1 MPQIDPD
8 GIHIIEDRAMV
19 VYDPQA
25 HEHTPAGYITDPVT
39 GKLVPSGKIVQL
51 PASAIPLSGDAG
63 NSLTLSPVD
72 GKLYVAPTAVIN
84 VADDQGLTASET
96 ATALVKVN
104 STSVASTVDG
114 VAETTV
120 NHDFHVD
127 VKVAPTPA
135 SGVQNSLK
143 VTTSG
148 LYVAKEVLGEGTPPV
163 SNGRPSLS
171 TRYFG
176 DPAILMGTPLGWV
189 DLAELHSDGS
199 TTLYTL
205 GYFKK
210 VVVPAGENVFTYV
223 PPSGGEELPED
234 EEDMLPEDEELP
246 DEEGGGGTGGGE
258 GDGNELPPAEDVYT
272 TALNNFSTIV
282 DNGASARWTTNY
294 RAFQAVALAAS
305 QGSLHPPANWFE
317 LSNAIVFRMQPVA
330 STFEDHVV
338 HVQFMKAL
346 GFNAFDLTA
355 WNSMVASTISTS
367 AGNLAGASR
376 ISTQFDSQNQ
386 FLKVAPGAENSL
398 VAIFHNNQFVWT
410 TNPADA
416 TLFSSVAVSAILAN
430 MSFSTI
436 RGAAVGEFAK
446 IGNNVQ
452 VD

>member
-1 MPQIDPD
+1 MPKIDPD

-19 VYDPQA
+19 VYDPQVR
-25 HEHTPAGYITDPVT
+25 EHTPAGYITDPVT
-39 GKLVPSGKIVQL
+39 GELVPSGKIVQL

-96 ATALVKVN
+96 STALVTVN

-210 VVVPAGENVFTYV
+210 VVVPAGEKVFTYV
-223 PPSGGEELPED
+223 PPSGGEVLPEEEELPE
-234 EEDMLPEDEELP
+234 EETP
-246 DEEGGGGTGGGE
+246 
-258 GDGNELPPAEDVYT
+258 
-272 TALNNFSTIV
+272 
-282 DNGASARWTTNY
+282 
-294 RAFQAVALAAS
+294 
-305 QGSLHPPANWFE
+305 
-317 LSNAIVFRMQPVA
+317 
-330 STFEDHVV
+330 
-338 HVQFMKAL
+338 
-346 GFNAFDLTA
+346 
-355 WNSMVASTISTS
+355 
-367 AGNLAGASR
+367 
-376 ISTQFDSQNQ
+376 TQFDLIDVVNQ
-386 FLKVAPGAENSL
+386 TTAVPAKFDGFVRATNAVKAAEDNGSIPPIANFRDLATHIYHSYAFGYYQAVPGTAMTTTGFVDYIEFLHLIGFNDVDLSVFIDVLKGAEHQPLTGTKTLSTVFNSETQYL
-398 VAIFHNNQFVWT
+398 RVNEGATAQSALIGNAFTWT
-410 TNPADA
+410 TDA
-416 TLFSSVAVSAILAN
+416 AQASGLSNYAVNLFTTAFGFVAYRHLFGN
-430 MSFSTI
+430 
-436 RGAAVGEFAK
+436 
-446 IGNNVQ
+446 GNNTPFLGVHIT
-452 VD
+452 VN

>member
-8 GIHIIEDRAMV
+8 GIHIIEDRARV

-25 HEHTPAGYITDPVT
+25 REHTPAGYITDPVT
-39 GKLVPSGKIVQL
+39 GELVPSGKIVQL

-96 ATALVKVN
+96 STALVTVN

-210 VVVPAGENVFTYV
+210 VVVPAGEKVFTYV
-223 PPSGGEELPED
+223 PPEEELPE
-234 EEDMLPEDEELP
+234 EEVPPEETP
-246 DEEGGGGTGGGE
+246 PSEGGETPTQF
-258 GDGNELPPAEDVYT
+258 DFLDVVNQATAVPAKFAAFV
-272 TALNNFSTIV
+272 TATNAVQAAV
-282 DNGASARWTTNY
+282 DNGTIAPIANFDDAATHIYNY
-294 RAFQAVALAAS
+294 S
-305 QGSLHPPANWFE
+305 GIIP
-317 LSNAIVFRMQPVA
+317 
-330 STFEDHVV
+330 
-338 HVQFMKAL
+338 
-346 GFNAFDLTA
+346 
-355 WNSMVASTISTS
+355 
-367 AGNLAGASR
+367 
-376 ISTQFDSQNQ
+376 
-386 FLKVAPGAENSL
+386 
-398 VAIFHNNQFVWT
+398 NQFVIFFFIRWKSCFIFFFRT
-410 TNPADA
+410 Q
-416 TLFSSVAVSAILAN
+416 I
-430 MSFSTI
+430 SF
-436 RGAAVGEFAK
+436 K
-446 IGNNVQ
+446 ICLLENNLIN
-452 VD
+452 

>member
-8 GIHIIEDRAMV
+8 GIHIIEDRALV
-19 VYDPQA
+19 VYDPQVR
-25 HEHTPAGYITDPVT
+25 EHTPAGYITDPVT
-39 GKLVPSGKIVQL
+39 GELVPSGKIVQL

-96 ATALVKVN
+96 STALVKVN

-210 VVVPAGENVFTYV
+210 VVVPAGEKVFTYV
-223 PPSGGEELPED
+223 PPSEETPPMEEVPPEEETPPSEGGETPTQFDLIDVVNQATAVPSKFQGFVEATNAVKAAEAK
-234 EEDMLPEDEELP
+234 
-246 DEEGGGGTGGGE
+246 GTIA
-258 GDGNELPPAEDVYT
+258 PIT
-272 TALNNFSTIV
+272 NFNDAATHIY
-282 DNGASARWTTNY
+282 NFYKPLNY
-294 RAFQAVALAAS
+294 RAAPGSEMTSAEFVDYIEFLHLVGFDVVDLSGFLEVIKGTGYPALPGSKTLSTVVNSVPQYLRVNEGANAHSALIWSAFTWTTDAAQAS
-305 QGSLHPPANWFE
+305 G
-317 LSNAIVFRMQPVA
+317 LSNDAVNLF
-330 STFEDHVV
+330 
-338 HVQFMKAL
+338 
-346 GFNAFDLTA
+346 LTA
-355 WNSMVASTISTS
+355 FGFVAYRNNFGG
-367 AGNLAGASR
+367 GNHTPFLG
-376 ISTQFDSQNQ
+376 TQLTVN
-386 FLKVAPGAENSL
+386 
-398 VAIFHNNQFVWT
+398 
-410 TNPADA
+410 
-416 TLFSSVAVSAILAN
+416 
-430 MSFSTI
+430 
-436 RGAAVGEFAK
+436 
-446 IGNNVQ
+446 
-452 VD
+452 

>member
-8 GIHIIEDRAMV
+8 GIHIIEDRALV

-25 HEHTPAGYITDPVT
+25 REHTPAGYITDPVT
-39 GKLVPSGKIVQL
+39 GELVPSGKIVQL

-96 ATALVKVN
+96 ATALVTVN

-210 VVVPAGENVFTYV
+210 VVVPAGEKVFTYV
-223 PPSGGEELPED
+223 PPSEEELPE
-234 EEDMLPEDEELP
+234 EETPTQFDFLDVVNQATAVPSKF
-246 DEEGGGGTGGGE
+246 
-258 GDGNELPPAEDVYT
+258 DGFVIATNAVN
-272 TALNNFSTIV
+272 AAV
-282 DNGASARWTTNY
+282 DNGTIPPITNFNEAATHIYNSY
-294 RAFQAVALAAS
+294 RFGFYQAVP
-305 QGSLHPPANWFE
+305 GTEMTTTGFVDYIEFLH
-317 LSNAIVFRMQPVA
+317 LI
-330 STFEDHVV
+330 
-338 HVQFMKAL
+338 
-346 GFNAFDLTA
+346 GFNAVDLSVFIDVLKGTSHPA
-355 WNSMVASTISTS
+355 LQGSNTLRTVFNSETQYLRVNEGATVQS
-367 AGNLAGASR
+367 ALIGGAF
-376 ISTQFDSQNQ
+376 T
-386 FLKVAPGAENSL
+386 
-398 VAIFHNNQFVWT
+398 WT
-410 TNPADA
+410 TDA
-416 TLFSSVAVSAILAN
+416 SKASGLSNYAVNLFTTAFGFVAYRHL
-430 MSFSTI
+430 F
-436 RGAAVGEFAK
+436 GG
-446 IGNNVQ
+446 GNNTPFLGTQLTVN
-452 VD
+452 

>member
-8 GIHIIEDRAMV
+8 GTHIIEDRALV

-25 HEHTPAGYITDPVT
+25 REHTPAGYITDPVT
-39 GKLVPSGKIVQL
+39 GELVPSGKIVQL

-96 ATALVKVN
+96 ATALVTVN

-135 SGVQNSLK
+135 SSVQNALK

-223 PPSGGEELPED
+223 PTSGGGP
-234 EEDMLPEDEELP
+234 DMGE
-246 DEEGGGGTGGGE
+246 GGE
-258 GDGNELPPAEDVYT
+258 GDGWGEEPPAEFSFLDVVNQATAVPSKFDGFVIATNAVYAAEDNGTIPPIANFRDAATYIYNSYAFGHYQAVPGTAMTPTGFVDYIEFLHLVGFDAMDLSLFIDVLKGAAHQPLTGSNTLRTVFNSEIQYLRVNDDATPQSALIGGAFTWTTEASKASGLSEYGVNLFT
-272 TALNNFSTIV
+272 TAFGFV
-282 DNGASARWTTNY
+282 AY
-294 RAFQAVALAAS
+294 R
-305 QGSLHPPANWFE
+305 SLF
-317 LSNAIVFRMQPVA
+317 
-330 STFEDHVV
+330 
-338 HVQFMKAL
+338 
-346 GFNAFDLTA
+346 G
-355 WNSMVASTISTS
+355 
-367 AGNLAGASR
+367 G
-376 ISTQFDSQNQ
+376 
-386 FLKVAPGAENSL
+386 
-398 VAIFHNNQFVWT
+398 
-410 TNPADA
+410 
-416 TLFSSVAVSAILAN
+416 
-430 MSFSTI
+430 
-436 RGAAVGEFAK
+436 
-446 IGNNVQ
+446 GNNTPFLGTHLAVN
-452 VD
+452 

>member
-8 GIHIIEDRAMV
+8 GIHIIEDRALV

-25 HEHTPAGYITDPVT
+25 REHTPAGYITDPVT
-39 GKLVPSGKIVQL
+39 GELVPSGKIVQL

-96 ATALVKVN
+96 ATALVTVN

-210 VVVPAGENVFTYV
+210 VVVPAGKTVFTYV
-223 PPSGGEELPED
+223 PPSEEELPE
-234 EEDMLPEDEELP
+234 EETPTQFDFLDVVNQATAVPSKF
-246 DEEGGGGTGGGE
+246 
-258 GDGNELPPAEDVYT
+258 DGFVIATNAVN
-272 TALNNFSTIV
+272 AAV
-282 DNGASARWTTNY
+282 DNGTIPPITNFNEAATHIYNSY
-294 RAFQAVALAAS
+294 RFGFYQAVP
-305 QGSLHPPANWFE
+305 GTEMTTTGFVDYIEFLH
-317 LSNAIVFRMQPVA
+317 LI
-330 STFEDHVV
+330 
-338 HVQFMKAL
+338 
-346 GFNAFDLTA
+346 GFNAVDLSVFIDVLKGTSHPA
-355 WNSMVASTISTS
+355 LQGSNTLRTVFNSETQYLRVNEGATVQS
-367 AGNLAGASR
+367 ALIGGAF
-376 ISTQFDSQNQ
+376 T
-386 FLKVAPGAENSL
+386 
-398 VAIFHNNQFVWT
+398 WT
-410 TNPADA
+410 TDA
-416 TLFSSVAVSAILAN
+416 SKASGLSNYAVNLFTTAFGFVAYRHL
-430 MSFSTI
+430 F
-436 RGAAVGEFAK
+436 GG
-446 IGNNVQ
+446 GNNTPFLGTQLTVN
-452 VD
+452 

>member
-25 HEHTPAGYITDPVT
+25 REHTPAGYITDPVT
-39 GKLVPSGKIVQL
+39 GELVPSGKIVQL

-96 ATALVKVN
+96 STALVTVN
-104 STSVASTVDG
+104 STSVASTVAG

-210 VVVPAGENVFTYV
+210 VVVPAGEKVFTYV
-223 PPSGGEELPED
+223 PPEEE
-234 EEDMLPEDEELP
+234 MLPEEEVLP
-246 DEEGGGGTGGGE
+246 EEETPTQF
-258 GDGNELPPAEDVYT
+258 DLIDVVNQT
-272 TALNNFSTIV
+272 TAVPAKFDGFVRATNAVKAAV
-282 DNGASARWTTNY
+282 DNGTIAPITNFNDLATHIYQSYTLGYYQAVSGSAMTPAVFVDYIEFLHLIGFNDVDLSWFIEVLKETTKPPLKGSKTLSTVFNSETQYLRVNEWATVQSALIGAAFSWTTDAAQASGLSTDAVNLFTTAFGFVAY
-294 RAFQAVALAAS
+294 R
-305 QGSLHPPANWFE
+305 
-317 LSNAIVFRMQPVA
+317 
-330 STFEDHVV
+330 
-338 HVQFMKAL
+338 
-346 GFNAFDLTA
+346 
-355 WNSMVASTISTS
+355 
-367 AGNLAGASR
+367 NLYG
-376 ISTQFDSQNQ
+376 
-386 FLKVAPGAENSL
+386 G
-398 VAIFHNNQFVWT
+398 
-410 TNPADA
+410 
-416 TLFSSVAVSAILAN
+416 
-430 MSFSTI
+430 
-436 RGAAVGEFAK
+436 
-446 IGNNVQ
+446 GNNTSFLGTQLTVN
-452 VD
+452 

>member
-96 ATALVKVN
+96 ATALVTVN
-104 STSVASTVDG
+104 STSVASTVAG

-223 PPSGGEELPED
+223 PPSGGEVLPE
-234 EEDMLPEDEELP
+234 EEELP
-246 DEEGGGGTGGGE
+246 DEETPTQFDFIDVVNQATAVPAKFQGFVAATNFVKVQVDHGSIPPITNFNDLATRIYSIYADSAYRAAPGT
-258 GDGNELPPAEDVYT
+258 NLTPAEVVDYIEFMHLVGFNVVDLSGLIDVLRG
-272 TALNNFSTIV
+272 TATPALTGTKTLSTV
-282 DNGASARWTTNY
+282 VNSATQYLRVNDGATAQSALIGGAFTWTTN
-294 RAFQAVALAAS
+294 AAQAS
-305 QGSLHPPANWFE
+305 G
-317 LSNAIVFRMQPVA
+317 LSNEAVNLFTAAFGFVA
-330 STFEDHVV
+330 YRNNLGGGNSTPFPGT
-338 HVQFMKAL
+338 Q
-346 GFNAFDLTA
+346 LTV
-355 WNSMVASTISTS
+355 N
-367 AGNLAGASR
+367 
-376 ISTQFDSQNQ
+376 
-386 FLKVAPGAENSL
+386 
-398 VAIFHNNQFVWT
+398 
-410 TNPADA
+410 
-416 TLFSSVAVSAILAN
+416 
-430 MSFSTI
+430 
-436 RGAAVGEFAK
+436 
-446 IGNNVQ
+446 
-452 VD
+452 

>member
-8 GIHIIEDRAMV
+8 GIHIIEDRALV
-19 VYDPQA
+19 VYDPQVR
-25 HEHTPAGYITDPVT
+25 EHTPAGYITDPVT
-39 GKLVPSGKIVQL
+39 GELVPSGKVVQL

-72 GKLYVAPTAVIN
+72 GKLYVAHTAVIN

-96 ATALVKVN
+96 STALVKVN
-104 STSVASTVDG
+104 STSVESIVAG

-210 VVVPAGENVFTYV
+210 VVVPAGEKVFTYV
-223 PPSGGEELPED
+223 PPEEEIPE
-234 EEDMLPEDEELP
+234 EEVPPEEEELP
-246 DEEGGGGTGGGE
+246 DEEA
-258 GDGNELPPAEDVYT
+258 P
-272 TALNNFSTIV
+272 
-282 DNGASARWTTNY
+282 
-294 RAFQAVALAAS
+294 
-305 QGSLHPPANWFE
+305 
-317 LSNAIVFRMQPVA
+317 
-330 STFEDHVV
+330 
-338 HVQFMKAL
+338 
-346 GFNAFDLTA
+346 
-355 WNSMVASTISTS
+355 
-367 AGNLAGASR
+367 
-376 ISTQFDSQNQ
+376 TQFDLIDVVNQ
-386 FLKVAPGAENSL
+386 ATAVPPKFQGFVDALMRAKAAEDNGTIAPITNFNDAATKIYYLYADSFYRNAPGTNLTPTEFVDYIEFLHLVGSNFVDLSGLVDVFKGTATPPMLGTKTLSTVVNSEIQYL
-398 VAIFHNNQFVWT
+398 QVHVNSTLPHALIGGAFTWT
-410 TNPADA
+410 ANAGHA
-416 TLFSSVAVSAILAN
+416 TGLSTEAVDLFITAFGFLAYRN
-430 MSFSTI
+430 TF
-436 RGAAVGEFAK
+436 GG
-446 IGNNVQ
+446 GNNTPFLGTQLTVN
-452 VD
+452 

>member
-8 GIHIIEDRAMV
+8 GIHIIEDRALV

-25 HEHTPAGYITDPVT
+25 REHTPAGYITDPVT
-39 GKLVPSGKIVQL
+39 GELVPSGKIVQL

-96 ATALVKVN
+96 STALVTVN
-104 STSVASTVDG
+104 STSVASTVAG

-210 VVVPAGENVFTYV
+210 VVVPAGEKVFTYV
-223 PPSGGEELPED
+223 PPS
-234 EEDMLPEDEELP
+234 EEDMLPEEEVP
-246 DEEGGGGTGGGE
+246 PIEGGETPTAFEFIDVANRATAVPSKFQGFVEATNAVEAAEDNGTIAPITNFNDAATQIYNSYLTGNMRVGALSGTELTSAEFVDYIEFLHLVGFDAVDLSGLLYVLKGTGYPALMGTNTLSTVFNSETQYLRLNVWDTAQSVLIGGAFTWTT
-258 GDGNELPPAEDVYT
+258 DAAQASRLSNDAVNLFT
-272 TALNNFSTIV
+272 TAFGFV
-282 DNGASARWTTNY
+282 AY
-294 RAFQAVALAAS
+294 RNRF
-305 QGSLHPPANWFE
+305 G
-317 LSNAIVFRMQPVA
+317 
-330 STFEDHVV
+330 
-338 HVQFMKAL
+338 
-346 GFNAFDLTA
+346 G
-355 WNSMVASTISTS
+355 
-367 AGNLAGASR
+367 
-376 ISTQFDSQNQ
+376 
-386 FLKVAPGAENSL
+386 
-398 VAIFHNNQFVWT
+398 
-410 TNPADA
+410 
-416 TLFSSVAVSAILAN
+416 
-430 MSFSTI
+430 
-436 RGAAVGEFAK
+436 
-446 IGNNVQ
+446 GNNTPFLGTQLTVN
-452 VD
+452 

>member
-1 MPQIDPD
+1 MPKIDPD

-25 HEHTPAGYITDPVT
+25 REHTPAGYITDPVT
-39 GKLVPSGKIVQL
+39 GELVPSGKIVQL

-96 ATALVKVN
+96 STALVTVN

-210 VVVPAGENVFTYV
+210 VVVPAGEKVFTYV
-223 PPSGGEELPED
+223 PPEEEFPEEELPP
-234 EEDMLPEDEELP
+234 EETPTQFDFLDVVNQATAVPSKF
-246 DEEGGGGTGGGE
+246 
-258 GDGNELPPAEDVYT
+258 AEFVNAT
-272 TALNNFSTIV
+272 NAVKAAV
-282 DNGASARWTTNY
+282 DNGTIAPITNFDDAATHIYNHYRVSNHRAVPGAKLTSTEFVDYIEFLHLVGYDVVDLSGFIDILKGTAYPALQGTNILSTVVNSETQYLRVNLDYSAYSALIGGSFTWTTNAAQASGLNAEAVNLFTTAFGFVAY
-294 RAFQAVALAAS
+294 R
-305 QGSLHPPANWFE
+305 
-317 LSNAIVFRMQPVA
+317 
-330 STFEDHVV
+330 
-338 HVQFMKAL
+338 QFFGGGNHTSFL
-346 GFNAFDLTA
+346 GTQLTV
-355 WNSMVASTISTS
+355 N
-367 AGNLAGASR
+367 
-376 ISTQFDSQNQ
+376 
-386 FLKVAPGAENSL
+386 
-398 VAIFHNNQFVWT
+398 
-410 TNPADA
+410 
-416 TLFSSVAVSAILAN
+416 
-430 MSFSTI
+430 
-436 RGAAVGEFAK
+436 
-446 IGNNVQ
+446 
-452 VD
+452 

>member
-1 MPQIDPD
+1 MPKIDPD

-96 ATALVKVN
+96 STALVTVN
-104 STSVASTVDG
+104 STSVASTVAG

-210 VVVPAGENVFTYV
+210 VVVPAGEKVFTYV
-223 PPSGGEELPED
+223 PPSEEEVPPMEETPPMEEVPPIEGGETP
-234 EEDMLPEDEELP
+234 
-246 DEEGGGGTGGGE
+246 
-258 GDGNELPPAEDVYT
+258 
-272 TALNNFSTIV
+272 
-282 DNGASARWTTNY
+282 
-294 RAFQAVALAAS
+294 
-305 QGSLHPPANWFE
+305 
-317 LSNAIVFRMQPVA
+317 
-330 STFEDHVV
+330 
-338 HVQFMKAL
+338 
-346 GFNAFDLTA
+346 
-355 WNSMVASTISTS
+355 
-367 AGNLAGASR
+367 
-376 ISTQFDSQNQ
+376 TQFDFIDLVNQ
-386 FLKVAPGAENSL
+386 ATAVPAKFQGFVEATNAVKAAKDAGTIAPIANFNDAATHIYNSYKSVPYRSTLGKAPGTELASAEFVDYIEFLHLVGLNAVDLSGLLYVLKGTGYPALMGTNTLSTVFNSETQYL
-398 VAIFHNNQFVWT
+398 RLNVWDTAQSVLIGGAFTWT
-410 TNPADA
+410 TDA
-416 TLFSSVAVSAILAN
+416 AQASRLSNDAVNLFTTAFGFVAYRNI
-430 MSFSTI
+430 F
-436 RGAAVGEFAK
+436 GG
-446 IGNNVQ
+446 GNYTPFLGTQLTVN
-452 VD
+452 

>member
-8 GIHIIEDRAMV
+8 GIHIIEDRALV

-25 HEHTPAGYITDPVT
+25 REHTPAGYITDPVT
-39 GKLVPSGKIVQL
+39 GELVPSGKIVQI

-96 ATALVKVN
+96 ATALVTVN

-210 VVVPAGENVFTYV
+210 VVVPAGETVFTYV
-223 PPSGGEELPED
+223 PPSEEEELPE
-234 EEDMLPEDEELP
+234 EETP
-246 DEEGGGGTGGGE
+246 
-258 GDGNELPPAEDVYT
+258 
-272 TALNNFSTIV
+272 
-282 DNGASARWTTNY
+282 
-294 RAFQAVALAAS
+294 
-305 QGSLHPPANWFE
+305 
-317 LSNAIVFRMQPVA
+317 
-330 STFEDHVV
+330 
-338 HVQFMKAL
+338 
-346 GFNAFDLTA
+346 
-355 WNSMVASTISTS
+355 
-367 AGNLAGASR
+367 
-376 ISTQFDSQNQ
+376 TQFDFLDVVNQATAVPSKFAGFVVATNAVQAAVDKGHIAPVANFYDAATYIYNSYVMGHYQEGPGTAITTTGFVDYIEFLHLVGYDVVDLSGFIDVLKGTAYPALTGTNTLRTVFNSQTQ
-386 FLKVAPGAENSL
+386 YLL
-398 VAIFHNNQFVWT
+398 VNFDYSAQSALIGGSFTWT
-410 TNPADA
+410 TDA
-416 TLFSSVAVSAILAN
+416 AKASGLSIDAVNLFTTA
-430 MSFSTI
+430 F
-436 RGAAVGEFAK
+436 GFAAYRQLFGG
-446 IGNNVQ
+446 GNNTPFQGVNLT
-452 VD
+452 VN

>member
-25 HEHTPAGYITDPVT
+25 REHTPAGYITDPVT
-39 GKLVPSGKIVQL
+39 GELVPSGKIVQL

-96 ATALVKVN
+96 STALVTVN

-210 VVVPAGENVFTYV
+210 VVVPAGEKVFTYV
-223 PPSGGEELPED
+223 PPSEEE
-234 EEDMLPEDEELP
+234 MLPEEEVP
-246 DEEGGGGTGGGE
+246 PEEEHPTQF
-258 GDGNELPPAEDVYT
+258 DFLDVVNQA
-272 TALNNFSTIV
+272 TAVPSKFAGFVTATNAVNAAV
-282 DNGASARWTTNY
+282 DNGTIPPITNFDDAATHIYNHYRVSNHRAIPGAKLTSTEFVDYIEFLHLVGYDVVDLSGFIEVLKGTSSPALAGTNILSTSFNHETQYLLANVQTSAQSVLLEDMFTWTTNAAQVYGLSTDAVYLFTTAFRFEAY
-294 RAFQAVALAAS
+294 RNNF
-305 QGSLHPPANWFE
+305 GGGNHTP
-317 LSNAIVFRMQPVA
+317 FRG
-330 STFEDHVV
+330 TY
-338 HVQFMKAL
+338 
-346 GFNAFDLTA
+346 LT
-355 WNSMVASTISTS
+355 
-367 AGNLAGASR
+367 
-376 ISTQFDSQNQ
+376 
-386 FLKVAPGAENSL
+386 
-398 VAIFHNNQFVWT
+398 
-410 TNPADA
+410 
-416 TLFSSVAVSAILAN
+416 VS
-430 MSFSTI
+430 
-436 RGAAVGEFAK
+436 
-446 IGNNVQ
+446 
-452 VD
+452 

>member
-8 GIHIIEDRAMV
+8 GIHIIEDRALV

-96 ATALVKVN
+96 ATALVTVN

-223 PPSGGEELPED
+223 PPSGGEVPPEEEELPE
-234 EEDMLPEDEELP
+234 EESP
-246 DEEGGGGTGGGE
+246 
-258 GDGNELPPAEDVYT
+258 
-272 TALNNFSTIV
+272 
-282 DNGASARWTTNY
+282 
-294 RAFQAVALAAS
+294 
-305 QGSLHPPANWFE
+305 
-317 LSNAIVFRMQPVA
+317 
-330 STFEDHVV
+330 
-338 HVQFMKAL
+338 
-346 GFNAFDLTA
+346 
-355 WNSMVASTISTS
+355 
-367 AGNLAGASR
+367 
-376 ISTQFDSQNQ
+376 TQFDLIDVVNQ
-386 FLKVAPGAENSL
+386 TTAVPAKFDGFVRATKAVKAAEDNGTIAPIANFRDLATYIYHSYAFGQYQAVPGTAMTTAGFVDYIEFLHLIGFNDVDLSVFIDVLKGTSNLPLPGSNTLRTVFNSETQYL
-398 VAIFHNNQFVWT
+398 RVNSGATAQSALIGGAFTWT
-410 TNPADA
+410 TDA
-416 TLFSSVAVSAILAN
+416 SQASGLSNDALTLFLTAFGFVAYRHLFGN
-430 MSFSTI
+430 
-436 RGAAVGEFAK
+436 
-446 IGNNVQ
+446 GNNTPFLGVHLT
-452 VD
+452 VN

>member
-8 GIHIIEDRAMV
+8 GIHIIEDRALV

-25 HEHTPAGYITDPVT
+25 REHTPAGYITDPVT
-39 GKLVPSGKIVQL
+39 GELVPSGKIVQL

-96 ATALVKVN
+96 STALVTVN

-223 PPSGGEELPED
+223 PPSEEVLPEEEVPPEETPPSEGGETPTQFDFLDVVNQATAVPSKF
-234 EEDMLPEDEELP
+234 
-246 DEEGGGGTGGGE
+246 
-258 GDGNELPPAEDVYT
+258 AEFVNAT
-272 TALNNFSTIV
+272 NAVKAAV
-282 DNGASARWTTNY
+282 DNGTIAPITNFDDAATHIYNYSRLSNYQAIPGAPLPNTEFVDYIEFLHLVGYDVVDLSGFIDVLKGTSSPAVSGTNVLSTVFNSQTQYLRVNVSATTQSALIGGAFTWTTDAAQASGLSTDAVNLFTTAFGFVAY
-294 RAFQAVALAAS
+294 R
-305 QGSLHPPANWFE
+305 
-317 LSNAIVFRMQPVA
+317 
-330 STFEDHVV
+330 
-338 HVQFMKAL
+338 
-346 GFNAFDLTA
+346 
-355 WNSMVASTISTS
+355 
-367 AGNLAGASR
+367 
-376 ISTQFDSQNQ
+376 
-386 FLKVAPGAENSL
+386 
-398 VAIFHNNQFVWT
+398 NNF
-410 TNPADA
+410 
-416 TLFSSVAVSAILAN
+416 
-430 MSFSTI
+430 
-436 RGAAVGEFAK
+436 GG
-446 IGNNVQ
+446 GNNTMFLGTQLTVN
-452 VD
+452 

>member
-8 GIHIIEDRAMV
+8 GIHIIEDRALV

-25 HEHTPAGYITDPVT
+25 HEHTPAGYITDPET
-39 GKLVPSGKIVQL
+39 GELVPSGKIVQL

-72 GKLYVAPTAVIN
+72 GKLYVSPTAVIN

-96 ATALVKVN
+96 ATALVTVN

-223 PPSGGEELPED
+223 PTGGGG
-234 EEDMLPEDEELP
+234 
-246 DEEGGGGTGGGE
+246 EGGGGET
-258 GDGNELPPAEDVYT
+258 P
-272 TALNNFSTIV
+272 
-282 DNGASARWTTNY
+282 
-294 RAFQAVALAAS
+294 
-305 QGSLHPPANWFE
+305 
-317 LSNAIVFRMQPVA
+317 
-330 STFEDHVV
+330 
-338 HVQFMKAL
+338 
-346 GFNAFDLTA
+346 
-355 WNSMVASTISTS
+355 
-367 AGNLAGASR
+367 
-376 ISTQFDSQNQ
+376 TQFDFLDVVNQ
-386 FLKVAPGAENSL
+386 ATAVPAKFDDFVRATNAVKAAVDEGIISPITSFDGAATHIYNSYAFGYYQSVPGIQMTTELFVDYIEFMNLVGLNAVDLSGFLEVLKGTGYPALTGTNTLRTVFNSETQYLRVNEGATAQSAL
-398 VAIFHNNQFVWT
+398 IGGAFTWT
-410 TNPADA
+410 TDA
-416 TLFSSVAVSAILAN
+416 AQASGLGTDALNLFTTAFGFVAYRHL
-430 MSFSTI
+430 F
-436 RGAAVGEFAK
+436 GG
-446 IGNNVQ
+446 GNNTPFLGVHLT
-452 VD
+452 VN

>member
-8 GIHIIEDRAMV
+8 GIHIIEDRALV
-19 VYDPQA
+19 VYDPQVR
-25 HEHTPAGYITDPVT
+25 EHTPAGYITDPVT
-39 GKLVPSGKIVQL
+39 GELVPSGKIVQL

-96 ATALVKVN
+96 ATALVTVN
-104 STSVASTVDG
+104 STSVASTVNG

-210 VVVPAGENVFTYV
+210 VVVPAGEKVFTYV
-223 PPSGGEELPED
+223 PPEEEMLPEEEELPE
-234 EEDMLPEDEELP
+234 EETPTQFDLIDVVNQTTAVPAKFD
-246 DEEGGGGTGGGE
+246 DFVRATNAVKAAVDNGTIPPITNF
-258 GDGNELPPAEDVYT
+258 NEAATQIYQSYRFGFYQAVPGTEMT
-272 TALNNFSTIV
+272 TALFV
-282 DNGASARWTTNY
+282 DY
-294 RAFQAVALAAS
+294 IEF
-305 QGSLHPPANWFE
+305 LH
-317 LSNAIVFRMQPVA
+317 LI
-330 STFEDHVV
+330 
-338 HVQFMKAL
+338 
-346 GFNAFDLTA
+346 GFNAVDL
-355 WNSMVASTISTS
+355 SLFIDV
-367 AGNLAGASR
+367 
-376 ISTQFDSQNQ
+376 
-386 FLKVAPGAENSL
+386 LKGAEHQPLTGTHTLRTVFNSETQYL
-398 VAIFHNNQFVWT
+398 RVNEGATAQSALIGGAFTWT
-410 TNPADA
+410 TDA
-416 TLFSSVAVSAILAN
+416 SQASGLSNYAVNLFTTAFGFVAYRHL
-430 MSFSTI
+430 F
-436 RGAAVGEFAK
+436 
-446 IGNNVQ
+446 GNGDNTPFLGVHLT
-452 VD
+452 VN